1 MIFAVLAPIIFAFF
15 IPLLSKRKQSIH
27 TGIFV
32 LFIPL
37 GIFLYFIRFIGK
49 GFVPIEETY
58 RWIPSLHI
66 NFDFFLDGLSLLFA
80 LLISGI
86 GTLIVLYSVYYLDKS
101 ERLDQ
106 FYVYLLMFMTAMLG
120 IVTSN
125 NVFVMY
131 TFWELTSIS
140 SFLLIGYWHFKERS
154 RYGALKSMMIT
165 IFGGLSLLGGFI
177 LLYVITGTS
186 NIQQMVMQSEQILNN
201 DLFPFMLIF
210 IRS

>member
-1 MIFAVLAPIIFAFF
+1 MIFAVLAPLIFAFL
-15 IPLLSKRKQSIH
+15 IPFLSKQKDSIH

-32 LFIPL
+32 LFVPL
-37 GIFLYFIRFIGK
+37 FIFIYFVQFIGK
-49 GFVPIEETY
+49 EFAPVQQTY
-58 RWIPSLHI
+58 NWIPSLHI
-66 NFDFFLDGLSLLFA
+66 NFEFFLDGLSLLFV

-86 GTLIVLYSVYYLDKS
+86 GALIVLYSIYYLERS

-106 FYVYLLMFMTAMLG
+106 FYIYLLMFMTAMLG

-125 NVFVMY
+125 NVFLLY
-131 TFWELTSIS
+131 IFWYLTSVS

-154 RYGALKSMMIT
+154 RYGALKSMLIT